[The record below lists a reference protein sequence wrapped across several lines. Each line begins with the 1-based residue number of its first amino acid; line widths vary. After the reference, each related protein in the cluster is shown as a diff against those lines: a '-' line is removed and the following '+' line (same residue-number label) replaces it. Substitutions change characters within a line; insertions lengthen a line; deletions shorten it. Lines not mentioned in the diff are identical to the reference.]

1 MNLSRRHLLA
11 TGAATMALP
20 GAALAQTVP
29 AETVPAAGPPILK
42 RRVPQTGTMLPVVG
56 IGTSRVFEWENDP
69 AKLELRKQVVRH
81 LVAGGGSLI
90 DTAAGYGTA
99 EANVGTVAA
108 ETNLRPRLFLAT
120 KYSSGDTSA
129 QAEAELKQSFQR
141 LRTNYVDLQQ
151 AWNVNDPNFSC
162 AQMKEWKAAGRC
174 RHWGITS
181 SFDGAYDALAAVLKR
196 ERPEFFQINYSLGDR
211 DAEKVLLPAAQDAG
225 CAVLTNL
232 PFGRNTMFARVKGKP
247 LPDFAKEID
256 CTSFAQL
263 FLKYNLSHPAV
274 TAVIPGTDLP
284 NYMLDNLNAGRGRM
298 PDAAMR
304 RRIETWFEN
313 V

>member
-1 MNLSRRHLLA
+1 MILSRRSMLA
-11 TGAATMALP
+11 AAAAAAALP
-20 GAALAQTVP
+20 SAALAQ
-29 AETVPAAGPPILK
+29 AATPILK
-42 RRVPQTGTMLPVVG
+42 RRVPQTGFMLPVVG

-69 AKLELRKQVVRH
+69 AALELRKQVVRN

-108 ETNLRPRLFLAT
+108 ETNLRPQLFLAT
-120 KYSSGDTSA
+120 KFAARDTAA

-141 LRTNYVDLQQ
+141 LKTDHVELQQ
-151 AWNVNDPNFSC
+151 AWNVSDANFSC
-162 AQMKEWKAAGRC
+162 AQMKDWKAKGQIG
-174 RHWGITS
+174 HFGITS
-181 SFDGAYDALAAVLKR
+181 SFDAAYDALAQVLRR
-196 ERPEFFQINYSLGDR
+196 EKPEFFQINYSLGDR
-211 DAEKVLLPAAQDAG
+211 DAEKVLLPLAQENG

-232 PFGRNTMFARVKGKP
+232 PFGRNSLFAKVKGHE
-247 LPDFAKEID
+247 LPDFAKEIQV
-256 CTSFAQL
+256 TSFAQL

-284 NYMLDNLNAGRGRM
+284 QYMLDNLNAGRGPM

-304 RRIETWFEN
+304 RRIETWYDAL
-313 V
+313 

>member
-1 MNLSRRHLLA
+1 MSDLSRRTVLA
-11 TGAATMALP
+11 TTAAAVALP
-20 GAALAQTVP
+20 HAALAQT
-29 AETVPAAGPPILK
+29 PILK
-42 RRVPQTGTMLPVVG
+42 RKVPQTGYMLPVVG
-56 IGTSRVFEWENDP
+56 IGTSQVFEFENDP
-69 AKLELRKQVVRH
+69 AKLEERKAVVRN

-99 EANVGTVAA
+99 EANVGIVAA
-108 ETNLRPRLFLAT
+108 ETGLRPRLFRAT
-120 KYSSGDTSA
+120 KFSSRDTRA
-129 QAEAELKQSFQR
+129 QAEAELKQSFVR
-141 LRTNYVDLQQ
+141 LKTNTVDLQQ

-162 AQMKEWKAAGRC
+162 AQMKEWKAAGHC
-174 RHWGITS
+174 KHYGITS
-181 SFDGAYDALAAVLKR
+181 SFDGAYDALAPVLKR
-196 ERPEFFQINYSLGDR
+196 EKPEFFQINYSLGDR
-211 DAEKVLLPAAQDAG
+211 DAEKVLLPLAQDSG

-232 PFGRNTMFARVKGKP
+232 PFGRNLMFKRVSGKQ

-274 TAVIPGTDLP
+274 TAVIPGTDLSK
-284 NYMLDNLNAGRGRM
+284 YMLDNLNAGRGRM

-304 RRIETWFEN
+304 RRIEQWWET

>member
-1 MNLSRRHLLA
+1 MTLSRRHILA
-11 TGAATMALP
+11 TGAAALALP
-20 GAALAQTVP
+20 GTALAQTAP
-29 AETVPAAGPPILK
+29 APAGPPILK
-42 RRVPQTGTMLPVVG
+42 RRVPQTGYMLPVVG
-56 IGTSRVFEWENDP
+56 IGTAIIFDFPESDTE
-69 AKLELRKQVVRH
+69 KLELRKQVLRN

-90 DTAAGYGTA
+90 DTAAGYGNA
-99 EANVGTVAA
+99 EVTVGLAA
-108 ETNLRPRLFLAT
+108 EQANLRKELFFAT
-120 KYSSGDTSA
+120 KYSSRDTRA
-129 QAEAELKQSFQR
+129 QAEGELKASLQR
-141 LRTNYVDLQQ
+141 LRTNYIDLQQ
-151 AWNVNDPNFSC
+151 AWNVNDANFSM
-162 AQMKEWKAAGRC
+162 AQLKEWKAAGAV
-174 RHWGITS
+174 RHIGITS
-181 SFDGAYDALAAVLKR
+181 SSDAAYDALAQVLKR

-232 PFGRNTMFARVKGKP
+232 PFGRNSMFARVKGKP

-263 FLKYNLSHPAV
+263 FLKYILGHPAV

-284 NYMLDNLNAGRGRM
+284 QYMLDNLNAGRGRM

-304 RRIETWFEN
+304 RRIETWFET